1 MSRIE
6 ISLAEYNG
14 LKDKIKALES
24 TIVDV
29 SEDAAFYKEK
39 YKDAESIVYDLETE
53 GFINRAFGWKKV
65 ISPLV
70 QIFRKQDEEVK

>member
-1 MSRIE
+1 MPRIE

-29 SEDAAFYKEK
+29 SEDAAFYKENSLAPVS
-39 YKDAESIVYDLETE
+39 DTLQETYP
-53 GFINRAFGWKKV
+53 GAVSFH
-65 ISPLV
+65 SV
-70 QIFRKQDEEVK
+70 QS